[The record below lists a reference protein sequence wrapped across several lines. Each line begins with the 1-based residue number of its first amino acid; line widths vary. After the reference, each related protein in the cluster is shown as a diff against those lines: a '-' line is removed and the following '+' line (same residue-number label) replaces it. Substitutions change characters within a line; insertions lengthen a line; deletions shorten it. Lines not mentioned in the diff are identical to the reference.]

1 MNIVKEVERILEAS
15 KKEGDLG
22 ERTIPGAISKANA
35 ELSAAIGGFGALP
48 KEARGE
54 LRKGI
59 SQETAWSLLA
69 FAETM
74 ATYALRLSD
83 QALFTNGLLALSMIF
98 GVIDARELMLVMSL
112 YHDVHRRKG
121 LSVSSILDQN
131 DEFAIFVRDFFARDE
146 EGKSLK
152 SMGYT
157 LARDASN
164 NLTYQRTW

>member
-1 MNIVKEVERILEAS
+1 MNLVKEVERIIEAS
-15 KKEGDLG
+15 KKEGDFQ
-22 ERTIPGAISKANA
+22 ERTIPSAISKANA
-35 ELSAAIGGFGALP
+35 ELSTAVAGFGALP
-48 KEARGE
+48 REARSE

-59 SQETAWSLLA
+59 SQDTAWSLLA

-98 GVIDARELMLVMSL
+98 GVIDGRELMLVMSL
-112 YHDVHRRKG
+112 YHDVHQRNG
-121 LSVSSILDQN
+121 LSVSSVLDQ
-131 DEFAIFVRDFFARDE
+131 DDDFAVFVRDFFARGE

-152 SMGYT
+152 SMGYALT
-157 LARDASN
+157 RDGSN